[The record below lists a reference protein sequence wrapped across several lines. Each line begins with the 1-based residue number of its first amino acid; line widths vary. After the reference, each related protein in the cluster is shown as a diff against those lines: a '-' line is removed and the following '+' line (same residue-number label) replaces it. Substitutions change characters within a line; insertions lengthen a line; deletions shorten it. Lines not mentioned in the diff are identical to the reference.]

1 VTEVPKIN
9 KKSPDHLESSQQSTA
24 RLEQLELERSRMERS
39 LRETESKF
47 ENLAEQSPNMI
58 FISGK
63 NRIIYA
69 NRKSEEI
76 MGYSREEFYSPD
88 FDFFKLIAPES
99 VELVQESFKKHLRGE
114 DIEPYEYGLLTKD
127 GRRIDGIINTKLI
140 DFDGERAILG
150 IVTDVTARKE
160 AEEALQISE
169 ERYRKLVENA
179 SIGIVVSQEGGV
191 KFVNPRVLDITKH
204 TLEEILTKPFADFI
218 HPEDKEM
225 VMDIHRKR
233 VVGGQVARLYETR
246 IVDKDG
252 QIKWLEIGGVAIEWE
267 GKPAALNFIQDIT
280 ERKRAE
286 IERQELRE
294 KLVNA
299 QRMEAIGVLAGGVAH
314 DLNNI
319 LGPLVAY
326 PQMIQMKLEPG
337 SPIKATLDKIER
349 SAQRAADIVQD
360 LLSLARRGRYE
371 LTPVDINEL
380 IESYLNSTEYTRYAA
395 TCQGIR
401 LRADLDKTMPKSRGS
416 STHLFKVIMNLII
429 NALDAMPAGGELAI
443 STECSYV
450 DRLAG
455 GFANIEPGE
464 YNIISVG
471 DTGIGIEKGDLK
483 RVFEPFYS
491 KKKLGRSGSGL
502 GLAIVYGVVKDHNGY
517 VDAISVPGQGSSFY
531 IYLPIIEEDAVAKDL
546 GDPGEIW
553 GEEKILVVDDV
564 AEQRELAATI
574 LSSLGYQVETA
585 ASGEEAI
592 EYLTRESADLVILD
606 MIMDPGMDGLDTY
619 RRMIEL
625 RPEQKTMICTGFSE
639 TERVREARR
648 LGAGKIIRKPYT
660 MQILGK
666 AIREALNNPRVNQA
680 VKEMV

>member
-1 VTEVPKIN
+1 MQERDRE
-9 KKSPDHLESSQQSTA
+9 SADYLESSQQSTS

-47 ENLAEQSPNMI
+47 ENLAEQSPSMI
-58 FISGK
+58 FINSK
-63 NRIIYA
+63 DRIIYA
-69 NRKSEEI
+69 NRKCEEI
-76 MGYSREEFYSPD
+76 MGYTREEFYSPD
-88 FDFFKLIAPES
+88 FDFLRLIAPES
-99 VELVQESFKKHLRGE
+99 VELVEECFQKHIQGE
-114 DIEPYEYGLLTKD
+114 DIEPYEYGLLTRD
-127 GRRIDGIINTKLI
+127 GRRIEAIINTKLI

-179 SIGIVVSQEGGV
+179 SIGIVVSQEGRV
-191 KFVNPRVLDITKH
+191 KFVNPRVLDITKY
-204 TLEEILTKPFADFI
+204 TREEILTKPFADFI
-218 HPEDKEM
+218 HPEDREM
-225 VMDIHRKR
+225 VMEVHRKR
-233 VVGGQVARLYETR
+233 VVGGQVAKLYELR
-246 IVDKDG
+246 IVDRDG
-252 QIKWLEIGGVAIEWE
+252 QVKWLEIGGVAIEWG

-286 IERQELRE
+286 RERQELRE
-294 KLVNA
+294 KLINA

-337 SPIKATLDKIER
+337 NPIKATLDKIER

-380 IESYLNSTEYTRYAA
+380 VKSYLNSTEYARYAA
-395 TCQGIR
+395 TCPGIR
-401 LRADLDKTMPKSRGS
+401 LRVDLDKTMPKSHGS
-416 STHLFKVIMNLII
+416 PTHLFKVIMNLII
-429 NALDAMPAGGELAI
+429 NALDAMSAGGELTI
-443 STECSYV
+443 RTECKYV

-455 GFANIEPGE
+455 GFANLEPGK
-464 YNIISVG
+464 YNIISVS

-502 GLAIVYGVVKDHNGY
+502 GLAIVYGVVKDHSGY
-517 VDAISVPGQGSSFY
+517 VDADSVPGQGSSFY
-531 IYLPIIEEDAVAKDL
+531 VYLPIVEEDAVARDL
-546 GDPGEIW
+546 ADSGEIW
-553 GEEKILVVDDV
+553 GDEKVLVVDDV
-564 AEQRELAATI
+564 AEQRELASTI
-574 LSSLGYQVETA
+574 LSSLGYRVDTV
-585 ASGEEAI
+585 ASGEEAV
-592 EYLTRESADLVILD
+592 EYLTKESVDLVILD
-606 MIMDPGMDGLDTY
+606 MVMDPGMDGLDTY
-619 RRMIEL
+619 RRILEL
-625 RPEQKTMICTGFSE
+625 LPQQKTMICTGFSE

-648 LGAGKIIRKPYT
+648 LGVKKIVRKPYT

-666 AIREALNNPRVNQA
+666 AIREALINSEDGVTI
-680 VKEMV
+680 KEMV